1 MKMQTKLL
9 AMSLFPLIILGLTT
23 IIFGNTRIRE
33 VVTDNIENG
42 LRGAAVAVRDT
53 IDYADEGELHV
64 EDGILYKGEFDVTN
78 ATEIADHVKSATD
91 MDITVFYGDTR
102 YMSSV
107 VNEQGERII
116 GTTAQEVVIDKV
128 LKGNQE
134 YFSDDVNVNGVP
146 YFGYY
151 IPLTED
157 GQVVGMVFSGMSQ
170 TEAKTEINRIISL
183 IAGIMIL
190 FMLLF
195 TGTTIAVVKSMAKGL
210 IRGTG
215 ALEQVAAGKL
225 NVELDS
231 RFANRKDEIGQISRA
246 VQKLKQ
252 DLTNVITEIKDNSKE
267 LLGSSEVLNEKTS
280 ASMEHISQIER
291 AVDEIAQGAGSQAQ
305 ETQSATENVISMGNM
320 IEDTSKE
327 ITTLNE
333 NAKQIKSLGQD
344 AVTTIEELQ
353 KINQKTRESMDMI
366 YNQTN
371 TTNSSAQR
379 IKEATALIT
388 EIAEETNLLSLNAS
402 IEAARAG
409 EQGRGFAVV
418 AGQIQKLAEQSNES
432 ARQIEEIITSLLD
445 DSGKAVETMEAV
457 KEIMDE
463 QNANVERTNDQ
474 VRQVIGQ
481 VDDSIAAIGR
491 IAQQSEKLNETRITI
506 TDTVQNLTAVAEE
519 NAAGTQESAA
529 SVAQIGEL
537 IRDITRIAGQQK
549 ANRMDNI
556 YQSVK
561 GLCRAII
568 NLLVAVVD
576 LLAGILNG
584 IACLFEKIRPHASG
598 QLRELW
604 ENGGRKSG
612 VCTEEENAGK
622 SLKRLSAGEMKEGN
636 RAPGRSMIQALR
648 EELQK
653 KVVDRDTY
661 NLAYSEASYN
671 GQNRC
676 QMALAA
682 MLTLSGMIILLGV
695 TGTANQNREALIVV
709 LLAAGAVTCTMIYSS
724 RRVQQKN
731 TLIRMILEQEF
742 AEFITV
748 VEAEGQNAQKEEDP
762 DTEQTQAEDSTE
774 RTEAK
779 VKEEKLEAVTVDA
792 KAEEQIES
800 CAEVVKPKKNMDQ
813 DHTSKSE
820 TIN

>member
-1 MKMQTKLL
+1 MKMQSKMLT
-9 AMSLFPLIILGLTT
+9 MSLFPLIILGLTT
-23 IIFGNTRIRE
+23 IIFGNARIKE
-33 VVTDNIENG
+33 VVTNNIENG
-42 LRGAAVAVRDT
+42 LRGTAVAVRDA
-53 IDYADEGELHV
+53 IDYADEGEYHV
-64 EDGILYKGEFDVTN
+64 EDGTLYKGEFDVTN
-78 ATEIADHVKSATD
+78 VTDMADHIQTSADT
-91 MDITVFYGDTR
+91 DITVFYGNTR
-102 YMSSV
+102 YMTSILDA
-107 VNEQGERII
+107 QGNRAI
-116 GTTAQEVVIDKV
+116 GTTASEEVARKV
-128 LKGNQE
+128 LDGQQE
-134 YFSDDVNVNGVP
+134 YFSSDANVNGAA

-151 IPLTED
+151 IPIIEN
-157 GQVVGMVFSGMSQ
+157 GNSVGMVFAGMPQ
-170 TEAKTEINRIISL
+170 ADAKAQINKIISL
-183 IAGIMIL
+183 IAGIMVLFVFLFSASTIL
-190 FMLLF
+190 
-195 TGTTIAVVKSMAKGL
+195 VVKSMAKGL
-210 IRGTG
+210 IRGAS
-215 ALEQVAAGKL
+215 ALEQVATGKL
-225 NVELDS
+225 NVELNS
-231 RFANRKDEIGQISRA
+231 KFAERKDEIGQISRA

-252 DLTNVITEIKDNSKE
+252 ELTSVITEIMGNSKE
-267 LLGSSEVLNEKTS
+267 LHESSELLHEKTN
-280 ASMEHISQIER
+280 ASMEHINQIER

-333 NAKQIKSLGQD
+333 NAKQIKTLGQD

-549 ANRMDNI
+549 A
-556 YQSVK
+556 
-561 GLCRAII
+561 
-568 NLLVAVVD
+568 
-576 LLAGILNG
+576 
-584 IACLFEKIRPHASG
+584 IADKLKENMSIFE
-598 QLRELW
+598 L
-604 ENGGRKSG
+604 
-612 VCTEEENAGK
+612 
-622 SLKRLSAGEMKEGN
+622 
-636 RAPGRSMIQALR
+636 
-648 EELQK
+648 
-653 KVVDRDTY
+653 
-661 NLAYSEASYN
+661 
-671 GQNRC
+671 
-676 QMALAA
+676 
-682 MLTLSGMIILLGV
+682 
-695 TGTANQNREALIVV
+695 
-709 LLAAGAVTCTMIYSS
+709 
-724 RRVQQKN
+724 
-731 TLIRMILEQEF
+731 
-742 AEFITV
+742 
-748 VEAEGQNAQKEEDP
+748 
-762 DTEQTQAEDSTE
+762 
-774 RTEAK
+774 
-779 VKEEKLEAVTVDA
+779 
-792 KAEEQIES
+792 
-800 CAEVVKPKKNMDQ
+800 
-813 DHTSKSE
+813 
-820 TIN
+820 

>member
-409 EQGRGFAVV
+409 EAGRGFAVV
-418 AGQIQKLAEQSNES
+418 ADQIRQLAEQSTKS
-432 ARQIEEIITSLLD
+432 AVDTRELIEGSLEEIAE
-445 DSGKAVETMEAV
+445 GNKAAD
-457 KEIMDE
+457 K
-463 QNANVERTNDQ
+463 A
-474 VRQVIGQ
+474 
-481 VDDSIAAIGR
+481 
-491 IAQQSEKLNETRITI
+491 
-506 TDTVQNLTAVAEE
+506 
-519 NAAGTQESAA
+519 AA
-529 SVAQIGEL
+529 SIE
-537 IRDITRIAGQQK
+537 
-549 ANRMDNI
+549 
-556 YQSVK
+556 
-561 GLCRAII
+561 
-568 NLLVAVVD
+568 
-576 LLAGILNG
+576 
-584 IACLFEKIRPHASG
+584 
-598 QLRELW
+598 
-604 ENGGRKSG
+604 
-612 VCTEEENAGK
+612 
-622 SLKRLSAGEMKEGN
+622 
-636 RAPGRSMIQALR
+636 
-648 EELQK
+648 
-653 KVVDRDTY
+653 
-661 NLAYSEASYN
+661 
-671 GQNRC
+671 
-676 QMALAA
+676 
-682 MLTLSGMIILLGV
+682 
-695 TGTANQNREALIVV
+695 
-709 LLAAGAVTCTMIYSS
+709 
-724 RRVQQKN
+724 
-731 TLIRMILEQEF
+731 
-742 AEFITV
+742 TV
-748 VEAEGQNAQKEEDP
+748 VEGIGKIAESSKNISQVSRDQATAMD
-762 DTEQTQAEDSTE
+762 QAEQG
-774 RTEAK
+774 
-779 VKEEKLEAVTVDA
+779 VN
-792 KAEEQIES
+792 QIS
-800 CAEVVKPKKNMDQ
+800 EVVQANSATAQ
-813 DHTSKSE
+813 ESSATSEELSAQAVSLDELISKYVLPQE
-820 TIN
+820 

>member
-1 MKMQTKLL
+1 MKMQSKMLT
-9 AMSLFPLIILGLTT
+9 MSLFPLIILGLAT
-23 IIFGNTRIRE
+23 IIFGNARIKE
-33 VVTDNIENG
+33 VVTNNIENG
-42 LRGAAVAVRDT
+42 LRGTAVAVRDA
-53 IDYADEGELHV
+53 IDYADEGEYHV
-64 EDGILYKGEFDVTN
+64 EDGTLYKGEFDVTN
-78 ATEIADHVKSATD
+78 VTDMADHIQTSADT
-91 MDITVFYGDTR
+91 DITVFYGNTR
-102 YMSSV
+102 YMTSILDA
-107 VNEQGERII
+107 QGNRAI
-116 GTTAQEVVIDKV
+116 GTTASEEVARKV
-128 LKGNQE
+128 LDGQQE
-134 YFSDDVNVNGVP
+134 YFSSDANVNGAA

-151 IPLTED
+151 IPIIEN
-157 GQVVGMVFSGMSQ
+157 GNSVGMVFAGMPQ
-170 TEAKTEINRIISL
+170 ADAKAQINKIISL
-183 IAGIMIL
+183 IAGIMVLFVFLFSASTIL
-190 FMLLF
+190 
-195 TGTTIAVVKSMAKGL
+195 VVKSMAKGL
-210 IRGTG
+210 IRGAS
-215 ALEQVAAGKL
+215 ALEQVATGKL
-225 NVELDS
+225 NVELNS
-231 RFANRKDEIGQISRA
+231 KFAERKDEIGQISRA

-252 DLTNVITEIKDNSKE
+252 ELTSVITEIMGNSKE
-267 LLGSSEVLNEKTS
+267 LHESSELLHEKTN
-280 ASMEHISQIER
+280 ASMEHINQIER

-333 NAKQIKSLGQD
+333 NAKQIKTLGQD

-549 ANRMDNI
+549 A
-556 YQSVK
+556 
-561 GLCRAII
+561 
-568 NLLVAVVD
+568 
-576 LLAGILNG
+576 
-584 IACLFEKIRPHASG
+584 IADKLKENMSIFE
-598 QLRELW
+598 L
-604 ENGGRKSG
+604 
-612 VCTEEENAGK
+612 
-622 SLKRLSAGEMKEGN
+622 
-636 RAPGRSMIQALR
+636 
-648 EELQK
+648 
-653 KVVDRDTY
+653 
-661 NLAYSEASYN
+661 
-671 GQNRC
+671 
-676 QMALAA
+676 
-682 MLTLSGMIILLGV
+682 
-695 TGTANQNREALIVV
+695 
-709 LLAAGAVTCTMIYSS
+709 
-724 RRVQQKN
+724 
-731 TLIRMILEQEF
+731 
-742 AEFITV
+742 
-748 VEAEGQNAQKEEDP
+748 
-762 DTEQTQAEDSTE
+762 
-774 RTEAK
+774 
-779 VKEEKLEAVTVDA
+779 
-792 KAEEQIES
+792 
-800 CAEVVKPKKNMDQ
+800 
-813 DHTSKSE
+813 
-820 TIN
+820 

>member
-1 MKMQTKLL
+1 MKMQSKMLT
-9 AMSLFPLIILGLTT
+9 MSLFPLIILGLAT
-23 IIFGNTRIRE
+23 IIFGNARIKE
-33 VVTDNIENG
+33 VVTNNIENG
-42 LRGAAVAVRDT
+42 LRGTAVAVRDA
-53 IDYADEGELHV
+53 IDYADEGEYHV
-64 EDGILYKGEFDVTN
+64 EDGTLYKGEFDVTN
-78 ATEIADHVKSATD
+78 VTDMADHIQTSADT
-91 MDITVFYGDTR
+91 DITVFYGNTR
-102 YMSSV
+102 YMTSILDA
-107 VNEQGERII
+107 QGNRAI
-116 GTTAQEVVIDKV
+116 GTTASEEVARKV
-128 LKGNQE
+128 LDGQQE
-134 YFSDDVNVNGVP
+134 YFSSDANVNGAA

-151 IPLTED
+151 IPIIEN
-157 GQVVGMVFSGMSQ
+157 GNSVGMVFAGMPQ
-170 TEAKTEINRIISL
+170 ADAKAQINKIISL
-183 IAGIMIL
+183 IAGIMVLFVFLFSASTIL
-190 FMLLF
+190 
-195 TGTTIAVVKSMAKGL
+195 VVKSMAKGL
-210 IRGTG
+210 IRGAS
-215 ALEQVAAGKL
+215 ALEQVATGKL
-225 NVELDS
+225 NVELNS
-231 RFANRKDEIGQISRA
+231 KFAERKDEIGQISRA

-252 DLTNVITEIKDNSKE
+252 ELTSVITEIMGNSKE
-267 LLGSSEVLNEKTS
+267 LHESSELLHEKTN
-280 ASMEHISQIER
+280 ASMEHINQIER

-463 QNANVERTNDQ
+463 QNENVERTNDQ

-549 ANRMDNI
+549 A
-556 YQSVK
+556 
-561 GLCRAII
+561 
-568 NLLVAVVD
+568 
-576 LLAGILNG
+576 
-584 IACLFEKIRPHASG
+584 IADKLKENMSIFE
-598 QLRELW
+598 L
-604 ENGGRKSG
+604 
-612 VCTEEENAGK
+612 
-622 SLKRLSAGEMKEGN
+622 
-636 RAPGRSMIQALR
+636 
-648 EELQK
+648 
-653 KVVDRDTY
+653 
-661 NLAYSEASYN
+661 
-671 GQNRC
+671 
-676 QMALAA
+676 
-682 MLTLSGMIILLGV
+682 
-695 TGTANQNREALIVV
+695 
-709 LLAAGAVTCTMIYSS
+709 
-724 RRVQQKN
+724 
-731 TLIRMILEQEF
+731 
-742 AEFITV
+742 
-748 VEAEGQNAQKEEDP
+748 
-762 DTEQTQAEDSTE
+762 
-774 RTEAK
+774 
-779 VKEEKLEAVTVDA
+779 
-792 KAEEQIES
+792 
-800 CAEVVKPKKNMDQ
+800 
-813 DHTSKSE
+813 
-820 TIN
+820 

>member
-1 MKMQTKLL
+1 MKMQSKMLT
-9 AMSLFPLIILGLTT
+9 MSLFPLIILGLTT
-23 IIFGNTRIRE
+23 IIFGNARIKE
-33 VVTDNIENG
+33 VVTNNIENG
-42 LRGAAVAVRDT
+42 LRGTAVAVRDA
-53 IDYADEGELHV
+53 IDYADEGEYHV
-64 EDGILYKGEFDVTN
+64 EDGTLYKGEFDVTN
-78 ATEIADHVKSATD
+78 VTDMADHIQTSADT
-91 MDITVFYGDTR
+91 DITVFYGNTR
-102 YMSSV
+102 YMTSILDA
-107 VNEQGERII
+107 QGNRAI
-116 GTTAQEVVIDKV
+116 GTTASEEVARKV
-128 LKGNQE
+128 LDGQQE
-134 YFSDDVNVNGVP
+134 YFSSDANVNGAA

-151 IPLTED
+151 IPIIEN
-157 GQVVGMVFSGMSQ
+157 GNSVGMVFAGMPQ
-170 TEAKTEINRIISL
+170 ADAKAQINKIISL
-183 IAGIMIL
+183 IAGIMVLFVFLFSASTIL
-190 FMLLF
+190 
-195 TGTTIAVVKSMAKGL
+195 VVKSMAKGL
-210 IRGTG
+210 IRGAS

-231 RFANRKDEIGQISRA
+231 RSANRKDEIGQISRA

-280 ASMEHISQIER
+280 ASMEHISQIEH

-333 NAKQIKSLGQD
+333 NAKQIKTLGQD

-549 ANRMDNI
+549 A
-556 YQSVK
+556 
-561 GLCRAII
+561 
-568 NLLVAVVD
+568 
-576 LLAGILNG
+576 
-584 IACLFEKIRPHASG
+584 IADKLKENMSIFE
-598 QLRELW
+598 L
-604 ENGGRKSG
+604 
-612 VCTEEENAGK
+612 
-622 SLKRLSAGEMKEGN
+622 
-636 RAPGRSMIQALR
+636 
-648 EELQK
+648 
-653 KVVDRDTY
+653 
-661 NLAYSEASYN
+661 
-671 GQNRC
+671 
-676 QMALAA
+676 
-682 MLTLSGMIILLGV
+682 
-695 TGTANQNREALIVV
+695 
-709 LLAAGAVTCTMIYSS
+709 
-724 RRVQQKN
+724 
-731 TLIRMILEQEF
+731 
-742 AEFITV
+742 
-748 VEAEGQNAQKEEDP
+748 
-762 DTEQTQAEDSTE
+762 
-774 RTEAK
+774 
-779 VKEEKLEAVTVDA
+779 
-792 KAEEQIES
+792 
-800 CAEVVKPKKNMDQ
+800 
-813 DHTSKSE
+813 
-820 TIN
+820 

>member
-1 MKMQTKLL
+1 MKMQSKMLT
-9 AMSLFPLIILGLTT
+9 MSLFPLIILGLAT
-23 IIFGNTRIRE
+23 IIFGNARIKE
-33 VVTDNIENG
+33 VVTNNIENG
-42 LRGAAVAVRDT
+42 LRGTAVAVRDA
-53 IDYADEGELHV
+53 IDYADEGEYHV
-64 EDGILYKGEFDVTN
+64 EDGTLYKGEFDVTN
-78 ATEIADHVKSATD
+78 VTDMADHIQTSADT
-91 MDITVFYGDTR
+91 DITVFYGNTR
-102 YMSSV
+102 YMTSILDA
-107 VNEQGERII
+107 QGNRAI
-116 GTTAQEVVIDKV
+116 GTTASEEVARKV
-128 LKGNQE
+128 LDGQQE
-134 YFSDDVNVNGVP
+134 YFSSDANVNGAA

-151 IPLTED
+151 IPIIEN
-157 GQVVGMVFSGMSQ
+157 GNSVGMVFAGMPQ
-170 TEAKTEINRIISL
+170 ADAKAQINKIISL
-183 IAGIMIL
+183 IAGIMVLFVFLFSASTIL
-190 FMLLF
+190 
-195 TGTTIAVVKSMAKGL
+195 VVKSMAKGL
-210 IRGTG
+210 IRGAS

-231 RFANRKDEIGQISRA
+231 RSANRKDEIGQISRA

-252 DLTNVITEIKDNSKE
+252 DLTNVITEIMDNGKE
-267 LLGSSEVLNEKTS
+267 LLGSSEILNEKTS

-305 ETQSATENVISMGNM
+305 ETQSATENIISMGNM

-333 NAKQIKSLGQD
+333 NAKQIKTLGQD

-549 ANRMDNI
+549 A
-556 YQSVK
+556 
-561 GLCRAII
+561 
-568 NLLVAVVD
+568 
-576 LLAGILNG
+576 
-584 IACLFEKIRPHASG
+584 IADKLKENMSIFE
-598 QLRELW
+598 L
-604 ENGGRKSG
+604 
-612 VCTEEENAGK
+612 
-622 SLKRLSAGEMKEGN
+622 
-636 RAPGRSMIQALR
+636 
-648 EELQK
+648 
-653 KVVDRDTY
+653 
-661 NLAYSEASYN
+661 
-671 GQNRC
+671 
-676 QMALAA
+676 
-682 MLTLSGMIILLGV
+682 
-695 TGTANQNREALIVV
+695 
-709 LLAAGAVTCTMIYSS
+709 
-724 RRVQQKN
+724 
-731 TLIRMILEQEF
+731 
-742 AEFITV
+742 
-748 VEAEGQNAQKEEDP
+748 
-762 DTEQTQAEDSTE
+762 
-774 RTEAK
+774 
-779 VKEEKLEAVTVDA
+779 
-792 KAEEQIES
+792 
-800 CAEVVKPKKNMDQ
+800 
-813 DHTSKSE
+813 
-820 TIN
+820 

>member
-1 MKMQTKLL
+1 MKMQSKMLT
-9 AMSLFPLIILGLTT
+9 MSLFPLIILGLAT
-23 IIFGNTRIRE
+23 IIFGNARIKE
-33 VVTDNIENG
+33 VVTNNIENG
-42 LRGAAVAVRDT
+42 LRGTAVAVRDA
-53 IDYADEGELHV
+53 IDYADEGEYHV
-64 EDGILYKGEFDVTN
+64 EDGTLYKGEFDVTN
-78 ATEIADHVKSATD
+78 VTDMADHIQTSADT
-91 MDITVFYGDTR
+91 DITVFYGNTR
-102 YMSSV
+102 YMTSILDA
-107 VNEQGERII
+107 QGNRAI
-116 GTTAQEVVIDKV
+116 GTTASEEVARKV
-128 LKGNQE
+128 LDGQQE
-134 YFSDDVNVNGVP
+134 YFSSDANVNGAA

-151 IPLTED
+151 IPIIEN
-157 GQVVGMVFSGMSQ
+157 GNSVGMVFAGMPQ
-170 TEAKTEINRIISL
+170 ADAKAQINKIISL
-183 IAGIMIL
+183 IAGIMVLFVFLFSASTIL
-190 FMLLF
+190 
-195 TGTTIAVVKSMAKGL
+195 VVKSMAKGL
-210 IRGTG
+210 IRGAS

-280 ASMEHISQIER
+280 ASMEHISQIEH

-333 NAKQIKSLGQD
+333 NAKQIKTLGQD

-549 ANRMDNI
+549 A
-556 YQSVK
+556 
-561 GLCRAII
+561 
-568 NLLVAVVD
+568 
-576 LLAGILNG
+576 
-584 IACLFEKIRPHASG
+584 IADKLKENMSIFE
-598 QLRELW
+598 L
-604 ENGGRKSG
+604 
-612 VCTEEENAGK
+612 
-622 SLKRLSAGEMKEGN
+622 
-636 RAPGRSMIQALR
+636 
-648 EELQK
+648 
-653 KVVDRDTY
+653 
-661 NLAYSEASYN
+661 
-671 GQNRC
+671 
-676 QMALAA
+676 
-682 MLTLSGMIILLGV
+682 
-695 TGTANQNREALIVV
+695 
-709 LLAAGAVTCTMIYSS
+709 
-724 RRVQQKN
+724 
-731 TLIRMILEQEF
+731 
-742 AEFITV
+742 
-748 VEAEGQNAQKEEDP
+748 
-762 DTEQTQAEDSTE
+762 
-774 RTEAK
+774 
-779 VKEEKLEAVTVDA
+779 
-792 KAEEQIES
+792 
-800 CAEVVKPKKNMDQ
+800 
-813 DHTSKSE
+813 
-820 TIN
+820 

>member
-1 MKMQTKLL
+1 MKMQSKMLT
-9 AMSLFPLIILGLTT
+9 MSLFPLIILGLTT
-23 IIFGNTRIRE
+23 IIFGNARIKE
-33 VVTDNIENG
+33 VVTYNIENG
-42 LRGAAVAVRDT
+42 LRGTAVAVRDA
-53 IDYADEGELHV
+53 IDYADEGEYHV
-64 EDGILYKGEFDVTN
+64 EDGTLYKGEFDVTN
-78 ATEIADHVKSATD
+78 VTDMADHIQTSADT
-91 MDITVFYGDTR
+91 DITVFYGNTR
-102 YMSSV
+102 YMTSILDA
-107 VNEQGERII
+107 QGNRAI
-116 GTTAQEVVIDKV
+116 GTTASEEVARKV
-128 LKGNQE
+128 LDGQQE
-134 YFSDDVNVNGVP
+134 YFSSDANVNGAA

-151 IPLTED
+151 IPIIEN
-157 GQVVGMVFSGMSQ
+157 GNSVGMVFAGMPQ
-170 TEAKTEINRIISL
+170 ADAKAQINKIISL
-183 IAGIMIL
+183 IAGIMVLFVFLFSASTIL
-190 FMLLF
+190 
-195 TGTTIAVVKSMAKGL
+195 VVKSMAKGL
-210 IRGTG
+210 IRGAS

-231 RFANRKDEIGQISRA
+231 RSANRKDEIGQISRA

-280 ASMEHISQIER
+280 ASMEHISQIEH

-333 NAKQIKSLGQD
+333 NAKQIKTLGQD

-549 ANRMDNI
+549 A
-556 YQSVK
+556 
-561 GLCRAII
+561 
-568 NLLVAVVD
+568 
-576 LLAGILNG
+576 
-584 IACLFEKIRPHASG
+584 IADKLKENMSIFE
-598 QLRELW
+598 L
-604 ENGGRKSG
+604 
-612 VCTEEENAGK
+612 
-622 SLKRLSAGEMKEGN
+622 
-636 RAPGRSMIQALR
+636 
-648 EELQK
+648 
-653 KVVDRDTY
+653 
-661 NLAYSEASYN
+661 
-671 GQNRC
+671 
-676 QMALAA
+676 
-682 MLTLSGMIILLGV
+682 
-695 TGTANQNREALIVV
+695 
-709 LLAAGAVTCTMIYSS
+709 
-724 RRVQQKN
+724 
-731 TLIRMILEQEF
+731 
-742 AEFITV
+742 
-748 VEAEGQNAQKEEDP
+748 
-762 DTEQTQAEDSTE
+762 
-774 RTEAK
+774 
-779 VKEEKLEAVTVDA
+779 
-792 KAEEQIES
+792 
-800 CAEVVKPKKNMDQ
+800 
-813 DHTSKSE
+813 
-820 TIN
+820 

>member
-157 GQVVGMVFSGMSQ
+157 GQVVGMVFSGMPQ

-549 ANRMDNI
+549 A
-556 YQSVK
+556 
-561 GLCRAII
+561 
-568 NLLVAVVD
+568 
-576 LLAGILNG
+576 
-584 IACLFEKIRPHASG
+584 IADKLQENMNMFE
-598 QLRELW
+598 
-604 ENGGRKSG
+604 
-612 VCTEEENAGK
+612 V
-622 SLKRLSAGEMKEGN
+622 
-636 RAPGRSMIQALR
+636 
-648 EELQK
+648 
-653 KVVDRDTY
+653 
-661 NLAYSEASYN
+661 
-671 GQNRC
+671 
-676 QMALAA
+676 
-682 MLTLSGMIILLGV
+682 
-695 TGTANQNREALIVV
+695 
-709 LLAAGAVTCTMIYSS
+709 
-724 RRVQQKN
+724 
-731 TLIRMILEQEF
+731 
-742 AEFITV
+742 
-748 VEAEGQNAQKEEDP
+748 
-762 DTEQTQAEDSTE
+762 
-774 RTEAK
+774 
-779 VKEEKLEAVTVDA
+779 
-792 KAEEQIES
+792 
-800 CAEVVKPKKNMDQ
+800 
-813 DHTSKSE
+813 
-820 TIN
+820 